1 MVRTTTRAIGLGA
14 ERSVEQ
20 HLRSNGLRTVDRNF
34 YCRFG
39 EIDLI
44 MLDGEQLVFVE
55 VRFRSARRRV
65 AARFSVDAR
74 KRRKIIKTAAMFIA
88 SQPQHANRVMRFD
101 IVGVDQNSN
110 GARKLA
116 WIQDAFRPHDSS
128 L

>member
-1 MVRTTTRAIGLGA
+1 MVRRTTRTIGFGA
-14 ERSVEQ
+14 ERWAEQ
-20 HLRSNGLRTVDRNF
+20 HLSSNGLCTVDRNF

-44 MLDGEQLVFVE
+44 MLDDEQLVFVE

-74 KRRKIIKTAAMFIA
+74 KRRKIIKTAAMYIA

>member
-1 MVRTTTRAIGLGA
+1 MVRRTTRAVGFGA
-14 ERSVEQ
+14 ERLAEQ
-20 HLRSNGLRTVDRNF
+20 HLTGSGLCTIERNF

-44 MLDGEQLVFVE
+44 MLDDAQLVFVE

-65 AARFSVDAR
+65 AARFSVDAQ

-88 SQPQHANRVMRFD
+88 GQPQHANRVMRFD
-101 IVGVDQNSN
+101 IVGVDQNSD
-110 GARKLA
+110 GARKLT

>member
-1 MVRTTTRAIGLGA
+1 MVRRTTRAVGFGA
-14 ERSVEQ
+14 ERWAERYLV
-20 HLRSNGLRTVDRNF
+20 SNDLCTVDRNF

-65 AARFSVDAR
+65 AARFSVDAK
-74 KRRKIIKTAAMFIA
+74 KRNRIVKTAAMFIA
-88 SQPQHANRVMRFD
+88 SQPQYANRVMRFD
-101 IVGVDQNSN
+101 IVGVDQSSD
-110 GARKLA
+110 GARKLT
-116 WIQDAFRPHDSS
+116 WIKDAFRPHDSS